1 MIGYLDC
8 STGVSGDK
16 FLGAL
21 LDVGEA
27 DGTFTADDLQAIVAA
42 LAGSEGDR
50 RARQI
55 PWHRSRG
62 SAR

>member
-21 LDVGEA
+21 LDVGDA
-27 DGTFTADDLQAIVAA
+27 DRRFTAEDLRDIVA
-42 LAGSEGDR
+42 
-50 RARQI
+50 RAR
-55 PWHRSRG
+55 
-62 SAR
+62 A